1 MALHVRSTSTNNQIP
16 VNPIDQNPDVLRHG
30 IKVVSWCAPV
40 LFLAVLVL
48 DASSD
53 ETPRPNV
60 VIFFTD
66 DHGSLDAN
74 CYGATDLITP
84 NIDRLAETGV
94 RFTQAYSHTVCC
106 PARAMLLTGRHP
118 QRSGITNW
126 TQGDM
131 NDSAGLNMPLDEYT
145 LAEALQDSGYTTGL
159 FGKWHLGA
167 HKDYGP
173 KKQGF
178 DHFFGLRGGFIDNYN
193 HHFLHGNGFP
203 DLYDGTTRIEAK
215 GDYFPELMTERS
227 LQFINNNKNR
237 PFLLYAA
244 FNIPHYPE
252 QSLTQFRT
260 TYRDIKDPARRSY
273 NAMLTTTDHY
283 IGRIISRIEE
293 HGLRET
299 TIMILMGDNG
309 HSEET
314 TNRIRIQNHSSGL
327 PKEHFYGASG
337 GGYTG
342 KWRGSKGTFF
352 EGGIRVPAIISYP
365 ARLPQHETR
374 DQIITAMDWYP
385 TILELCNLTRKP
397 NAPAL
402 DGHSVLP
409 VVQSASQPSAYGD
422 VLHFGWSNRWA
433 IRDGDWKLIGKK
445 TSGNDEPQGLYNL
458 SEKAPEAIDHQR
470 AQPQIVKRLLTLHQ
484 EWARRVDR

>member
-1 MALHVRSTSTNNQIP
+1 MTSNEHPQ
-16 VNPIDQNPDVLRHG
+16 
-30 IKVVSWCAPV
+30 
-40 LFLAVLVL
+40 
-48 DASSD
+48 
-53 ETPRPNV
+53 PNV
-60 VIFFTD
+60 IIFFTD

-74 CYGATDLITP
+74 CYGASDLLTP
-84 NIDRLAETGV
+84 NIDRLAETGI

-106 PARAMLLTGRHP
+106 PARAMLLTGRYP
-118 QRSGITNW
+118 QRSGITTW

-131 NDSAGLNMPLDEYT
+131 NGAAGRNMPLDEYT

-203 DLYDGTTRIEAK
+203 DLYDGTTRVNAK

-227 LQFINNNKNR
+227 LKFIDHNKHR
-237 PFLLYAA
+237 PFFLYAA

-252 QSLTQFRT
+252 QSLTRFREPYKDLT
-260 TYRDIKDPARRSY
+260 DPARRSY
-273 NAMLTTTDHY
+273 NAVLTTTDHY
-283 IGRIISRIEE
+283 IGKIIQKIEE
-293 HGLRET
+293 HGLRES

-314 TNRIRIQNHSSGL
+314 TNRIRTNNHTSGL
-327 PKEHFYGASG
+327 AKEYFYGASG

-342 KWRGSKGTFF
+342 KWRGCKGTFL

-365 ARLPQHETR
+365 AGLPQHETR

-385 TILELCNLTRKP
+385 TILDLCNITRKP
-397 NAPAL
+397 NAPIV

-409 VVQSASQPSAYGD
+409 FVRSASLPSAYRG
-422 VLHFGWSNRWA
+422 VLHFGWANQWA
-433 IRDGDWKLIGKK
+433 IRDGDWKLIGKTK
-445 TSGNDEPQGLYNL
+445 SAKDEAQALFNL
-458 SEKAPEAIDHQR
+458 ADVEPEATNHLQHQPR
-470 AQPQIVKRLLTLHQ
+470 IVKRLLSLHQ
-484 EWARRVDR
+484 QWARNVKRQSL